1 MSAVVGRAAVGPAA
15 RRPAHGRRAAGG
27 VRLGAYVLLGAYT
40 LLVFVPFAWSLVT
53 SFKTLPDSLT
63 LSFVPH
69 PPTTYGYQKA
79 FTQLNPALPVMLLN
93 STLIATSVT
102 ITNVV
107 LGAMA
112 GYAFARLRFPGR
124 EVVFIA
130 VLGTLMIPDQLRLV
144 PVYQILTGLGLITPG
159 PANYLGVV
167 SIMAV
172 RALSI
177 FLMRQFFLTI
187 PYDLEEAAKLDG
199 AGTFGTFWR
208 VMLPVSRPALAA
220 VAILSFQ
227 DSWNNFFWPLVILQ
241 APSHWTLPLGLAQFR
256 FLYGADWP
264 PLMAVTVIA
273 TVPIVALYLFFQ
285 RYFVAGT
292 VAAAVKG

>member
-1 MSAVVGRAAVGPAA
+1 VSSIVGRVAAGAA
-15 RRPAHGRRAAGG
+15 RERPMPDRRGARG
-27 VRLGAYVLLGAYT
+27 VRAGAYVLLAGYS

-63 LSFVPH
+63 LNFVPH
-69 PPTTYGYQKA
+69 PFSTYGYQKA
-79 FTQLNPALPVMLLN
+79 FTQLNPSLPVLLFN
-93 STLIATSVT
+93 STAIAASVT
-102 ITNVV
+102 VTNVM
-107 LGAMA
+107 LGALA

-124 EVVFIA
+124 EAIFVA

-177 FLMRQFFLTI
+177 FLMRQYFLTI
-187 PYDLEEAAKLDG
+187 PHELEEAARLDG
-199 AGTFGTFWR
+199 AGPFGTFWR
-208 VMLPVSRPALAA
+208 VMLPTARPALAA

-273 TVPIVALYLFFQ
+273 TVPIVVLYLFFQ
-285 RYFVAGT
+285 RHFVPDAT
-292 VAAAVKG
+292 AAAVKG

>member
-1 MSAVVGRAAVGPAA
+1 VSAVVERAALQPAGSAA
-15 RRPAHGRRAAGG
+15 RSVAAPRF
-27 VRLGAYVLLGAYT
+27 VRWAAYVLLAGYT

-63 LSFVPH
+63 LSLLPH

-79 FTQLNPALPVMLLN
+79 LTQLNPPLPVLLLN
-93 STLIATSVT
+93 STLIAAAVT
-102 ITNVV
+102 VTNVV
-107 LGAMA
+107 LGSLA

-124 EVVFIA
+124 EAIFLA

-144 PVYQILTGLGLITPG
+144 PVYQILAGAGLITPG
-159 PANYLGVV
+159 PANYAGVV
-167 SIMAV
+167 SILAV

-177 FLMRQFFLTI
+177 FLMRQYFLTV
-187 PYDLEEAAKLDG
+187 PYELEEAARLDG

-208 VMLPVSRPALAA
+208 IVLPAARPALAA

-227 DSWNNFFWPLVILQ
+227 DAWNNFFWPLVILQ
-241 APSHWTLPLGLAQFR
+241 APGHWTLPLGLAQFR
-256 FLYGADWP
+256 FLYSTDWP

-273 TVPIVALYLFFQ
+273 TVPVVALYVFFQ
-285 RYFVAGT
+285 RSFVSGL
-292 VAAAVKG
+292 VSAAVKG